1 MRDIVEDLRYASAN
15 DLDPW
20 DKTLYERAAE
30 EIEKLRSELDMSKT
44 ILKEV
49 KGIYFDD
56 NQKLFKRS
64 QFLGND
70 YKFKES

>member
-1 MRDIVEDLRYASAN
+1 MKDIVDDLRHAIVS
-15 DLDPW
+15 DSDPW
-20 DKTLYERAAE
+20 DKTLYERAAD

-56 NQKLFKRS
+56 NQKLFKRLR
-64 QFLGND
+64 FLGNN
-70 YKFKES
+70 YKFIKP

>member
-1 MRDIVEDLRYASAN
+1 MRDIVEDLRYASVN

-49 KGIYFDD
+49 NIYFDD

-64 QFLGND
+64 QFLGNN
-70 YKFKES
+70 YRFVEP